1 MFYTSPDK
9 NQNSKEE
16 EELCTKGDKPSG
28 ILPPTNDNTPT
39 ETNGNISLVRINMSL
54 FHTPQ
59 LHLLLLIY
67 FILVY
72 IQCNM
77 AVNFKRK
84 IYMIQIILYLFKQF
98 WSFIY
103 IVQRLYIIKQ
113 ILASHE
119 NFLLCINNYH
129 LVCCFCNRRRK
140 NQMKTYNCCWR
151 CFLMPA
157 HLRSPIV
164 WVWLRVI

>member
-1 MFYTSPDK
+1 MIHVDFSVNHAQNQEKDLNFFFYTSPDK

-72 IQCNM
+72 NIQCNM

-84 IYMIQIILYLFKQF
+84 IYMIQIIHYFKQF
-98 WSFIY
+98 
-103 IVQRLYIIKQ
+103 
-113 ILASHE
+113 
-119 NFLLCINNYH
+119 
-129 LVCCFCNRRRK
+129 
-140 NQMKTYNCCWR
+140 
-151 CFLMPA
+151 
-157 HLRSPIV
+157 
-164 WVWLRVI
+164 

>member
-1 MFYTSPDK
+1 MAFSHPQMITLPLKQMGIYHWW
-9 NQNSKEE
+9 
-16 EELCTKGDKPSG
+16 ELTC
-28 ILPPTNDNTPT
+28 L
-39 ETNGNISLVRINMSL
+39 
-54 FHTPQ
+54 
-59 LHLLLLIY
+59 Y
-67 FILVY
+67 FILLNYICFYWFILFWYIY

-77 AVNFKRK
+77 TVNFKRK
-84 IYMIQIILYLFKQF
+84 IYMIQIIHYLFKQF

-119 NFLLCINNYH
+119 NCLLCINNY
-129 LVCCFCNRRRK
+129 LVCCLCNRRRK

-164 WVWLRVI
+164 